1 MHYHCLGRVQDQKS
15 ALQKPL
21 RGQTTNTHQE
31 LAGEKFNLSNY
42 TQYLA
47 LADKLHD
54 SGKAAKATGSVASI
68 DESGKQEVSAVGKAS
83 GRNKGKAKANL
94 KPATDKCLYHVNY
107 GEKVFKCLAPATCTM
122 KDKTTKTTPGPAKKD

>member
-1 MHYHCLGRVQDQKS
+1 MHYHCRGQVQDQKL

-54 SGKAAKATGSVASI
+54 SGKAAKATGSVTSNG
-68 DESGKQEVSAVGKAS
+68 ESGKQEVSAVGKAS
-83 GRNKGKAKANL
+83 GRNKGKA
-94 KPATDKCLYHVNY
+94 
-107 GEKVFKCLAPATCTM
+107 
-122 KDKTTKTTPGPAKKD
+122 